1 MTRTAHSLSA
11 GAAPP
16 RIQATN
22 IHIALHVDE
31 KVSSIWYLNPQA
43 FGKLSACV
51 TSCDVIVKKFLE
63 QRKDNNGLLA
73 CLRREVLSARLY
85 SVSKPAEL
93 IFDVLEHVWS
103 LCRQKCDY
111 KPKAA
116 SHRRTNGSI
125 RGKVTKHILL
135 FVPLI
140 DLTAR

>member
-93 IFDVLEHVWS
+93 IFDVLEHMFGVYVGKNVIIN
-103 LCRQKCDY
+103 QK
-111 KPKAA
+111 
-116 SHRRTNGSI
+116 
-125 RGKVTKHILL
+125 LL
-135 FVPLI
+135 H
-140 DLTAR
+140 TAGQMAQSEVKLPNTFCFLFL